1 MIYTIKKGNHRST
14 WFPKITFKKSI
25 YFSFKFLTAIPES
38 EYTNKIYGLIDG
50 IFPHKNSVRLG
61 FRREKGKLLA
71 CAIVYSNGVR
81 TITTLREIKENNAYT
96 CIISKTRYEYIID
109 LDINLYTFPRTS
121 KFNLFSFKLFPYW
134 GGIETTKETVK
145 IEINER

>member
-1 MIYTIKKGNHRST
+1 MIYTIKKGKHRST

-25 YFSFKFLTAIPES
+25 NFSFKFLTKISES

-50 IFPHKNSVRLG
+50 IFPHKNSIRLG

-71 CAIVYSNGVR
+71 CAIVYNNGIR
-81 TITTLREIKENNAYT
+81 TIKVLREINEDYT
-96 CIISKTRYEYIID
+96 YICSIYKHVECYIITID
-109 LDINLYTFPRTS
+109 FERFVFPRTS

-134 GGIETTKETVK
+134 GGVETAKETIK